1 MSKPN
6 RGRSQAKSNSI
17 EESVSWAQDEPPSLE
32 DGQKMI
38 VELKNKLSSKELKK
52 REKQFKKLE
61 RFIETAAENGGI
73 EAPISRNFVNPKL
86 KDGTRV
92 DFELK
97 AGTFAIVSVIL
108 LIIFC
113 L

>member
-1 MSKPN
+1 MSQPN
-6 RGRSQAKSNSI
+6 RGRIQAQSNSI
-17 EESVSWAQDEPPSLE
+17 EESVSWAQDEPPTLE

-52 REKQFKKLE
+52 REEQFEKLE
-61 RFIETAAENGGI
+61 RFMKTAQENGGI
-73 EAPISRNFVNPKL
+73 EAPISRNYVNPKL

-97 AGTFAIVSVIL
+97 AGAFALTAIIL